1 MATLIQTL
9 MNGNVMNNFNA
20 MKRLFTPE
28 ERALELINSGVFPS
42 INRKPMTTYDME
54 TELKLVQ
61 RLGESRISNFVIDE
75 NNRFAY
81 EQTIKWVLGD
91 TTMQALN
98 PDVRKADIIA
108 GNVNAGLFVGGDTG
122 TGKTLLLEIMAIYAQ
137 VYDINFYYGNNK
149 EDYYKLCW
157 TTSNFRADEICEE
170 FSRKGNIT
178 RFAQMPILAIQDLGS
193 EPEETVYMGN
203 RINVLRQI
211 LEQRGDHKD
220 KLTLITS
227 NRPISSKEL
236 LDKYGKRVIS
246 RLNEMCNFLI
256 MKGTDRRI
264 AH

>member
-20 MKRLFTPE
+20 MKRKLTPS
-28 ERALELINSGVFPS
+28 ERVDKLIKRGVFPT
-42 INRKPMTTYDME
+42 IKRITPNQYNIK
-54 TELKLVQ
+54 TEIKLVQ
-61 RLGESRISNFVIDE
+61 RLGESRILNFVIDD

-91 TTMQALN
+91 TTMKALN
-98 PDVRKADIIA
+98 PDTRKTDIIA

-122 TGKTLLLEIMAIYAQ
+122 TGKTLLLEIMAVYAQ
-137 VYDINFYYGNNK
+137 VYKICFYNGIYK
-149 EDYYKLCW
+149 ENEHHLCW
-157 TTSNFRADEICEE
+157 TSSNFRADEICDE
-170 FSRKGNIT
+170 FSRKGDVT
-178 RFAQMPILAIQDLGS
+178 RFVQMPILAIQDLGS

-246 RLNEMCNFLI
+246 RLHEMCNFLI